1 MLKTIRNVA
10 TYGLGKA
17 RGAIDSTVKVLD
29 KQTER
34 RLGVQKHDEVE
45 LQEVA
50 QKGYDNGDT
59 LDVAA
64 LVIVA
69 GVTAIVTGSAAV
81 TAVVVVA
88 DIVVDTVIE
97 YYFINN
103 DNVVTRQVPQVF
115 TFSAYI
121 KNANET
127 FNYIFRSGPMPSRM
141 PSWVVNLGE

>member
-50 QKGYDNGDT
+50 QKGYDNGDA
-59 LDVAA
+59 LDVAV
-64 LVIVA
+64 LVLVA
-69 GVTAIVTGSAAV
+69 GITAIVSGSVVV
-81 TAVVVVA
+81 TAAVVVA
-88 DIVVDTVIE
+88 DVVVDTVVE
-97 YYFINN
+97 YYFVNN
-103 DNVVTRQVPQVF
+103 DNVVTRQVPQIF
-115 TFSAYI
+115 TLSAYI
-121 KNANET
+121 KHVNET
-127 FNYIFRSGPMPSRM
+127 FNYIFRSGPVPSRM
-141 PSWVVNLGE
+141 PEWAL